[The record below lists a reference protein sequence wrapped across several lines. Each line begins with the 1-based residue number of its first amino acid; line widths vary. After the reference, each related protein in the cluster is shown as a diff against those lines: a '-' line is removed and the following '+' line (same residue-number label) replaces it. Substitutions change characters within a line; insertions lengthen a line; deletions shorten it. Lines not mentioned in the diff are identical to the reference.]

1 MIKTIRLN
9 DCIPYQH
16 AEISDCKK
24 INFIFGANGSGK
36 STISSFL
43 ADVNNVRFVNSEL
56 EWTGEAH
63 ETIEVYNRMFRI
75 ANLQQDMQG
84 IFTLGSA
91 AIDDINA
98 LEQLKVKLDQLIKD
112 WEGLCSSYQKK
123 EKEKTV
129 RDEQF
134 KEEAWTHILK
144 KNDTDF
150 QKAFEGLR
158 NSKEKFIAELKKRIE
173 SIRGHT
179 GSITRREELL
189 RRARILYISKFE
201 RRDQFVLDIA
211 QLLKKISDI
220 RTDSIWDTVI
230 FGSKDIDIAALINKL
245 GNSSWVEHGRQYLK
259 ANSNKCPFCQQETIT
274 EDFRIKLE
282 AFFDIEY
289 KQKIDRITML
299 LTDYQKFSKQLL
311 EAIEA
316 VVQGKDTEGLNLD
329 VFMAKAELLK
339 ATFDANAKKIKE
351 KINEPEKKVAL
362 DDESALISEIKK
374 LLDDVNAIID
384 EYNKLI
390 DNRDIEEA
398 TLRDDIWA
406 TCLHDADGLIKAY
419 QRDISNIEKA
429 LTGIRKKRDDKKV
442 EIDKLRAEIE
452 IKSKNITSVQPT
464 IDDINRSLKA
474 YGFTNFSIQPA
485 EGRENY
491 YCIKRDDGTLAANTL
506 SEGEETFLTFL
517 YFMQKVKGATEL
529 DHVADKK
536 IIVLDDPIS
545 SLDSTI
551 LYIVGAIVRGLA
563 KDIREGKG
571 NVTQLF
577 VLTHNVFFH
586 KEASFF
592 NMNMQTNVS
601 DVHYWIIRK
610 NSGVAEINAYRA
622 ENPISTSY
630 ELLWH
635 ELKDN
640 NGASPISLQN
650 TMRRI
655 IENYFRMLGGK
666 PCDYLID
673 QFESTEEKMIAR
685 SLLYWINDGSHSI
698 PDDLF
703 IDSHTDNVPR
713 YKKVF
718 RALFDKSGH
727 LAHYNMMMQIDD
739 SVDDTDKVEDSPY
752 EKSI

>member
-610 NSGVAEINAYRA
+610 NSGVAEINAYGA